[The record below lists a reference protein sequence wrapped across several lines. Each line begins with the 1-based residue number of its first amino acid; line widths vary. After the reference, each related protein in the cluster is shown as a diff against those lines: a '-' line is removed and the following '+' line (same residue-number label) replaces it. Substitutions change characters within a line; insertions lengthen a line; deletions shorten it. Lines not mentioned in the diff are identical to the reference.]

1 MTKLHRKSWSVRCLR
16 WYQTLPR
23 QIQLMKPGTQGWK
36 KRINKW
42 ARRTVRGVKGDQIF
56 RGMVSETHRH
66 TRWGEDDSEQEVVY
80 RMDVENRFNEQ
91 CRI

>member
-1 MTKLHRKSWSVRCLR
+1 MEEKDK
-16 WYQTLPR
+16 Q
-23 QIQLMKPGTQGWK
+23 MGK
-36 KRINKW
+36 KDSER
-42 ARRTVRGVKGDQIF
+42 VKGDQIF
-56 RGMVSETHRH
+56 RGMVSEAHRH

>member
-1 MTKLHRKSWSVRCLR
+1 MSEVLSNTARE
-16 WYQTLPR
+16 
-23 QIQLMKPGTQGWK
+23 IQLMKPGTQGWK

-42 ARRTVRGVKGDQIF
+42 ARRTVRGVKIF

-66 TRWGEDDSEQEVVY
+66 TRWEEDDSEQEVVY